1 MFCEPAKK
9 AIASSS
15 FFKNA
20 CFVCCKAMITL
31 LTSSGAVRSF
41 WTMTVRPPTGISINA
56 PISKRVL
63 KTFALRLDQE
73 RWTQRKR
80 VHMPRLQRLKRLF
93 CRYRNDDK
101 VLRIH
106 TGFFQCHDQG
116 HMVGTAQAD
125 DTDLL

>member
-1 MFCEPAKK
+1 
-9 AIASSS
+9 
-15 FFKNA
+15 
-20 CFVCCKAMITL
+20 KAMITL
-31 LTSSGAVRSF
+31 FTSSGPVRSF
-41 WTMTVRPPTGISINA
+41 HDGQATHWHFNQCADIQES
-56 PISKRVL
+56 L
-63 KTFALRLDQE
+63 ETFALRLDQE

-101 VLRIH
+101 VLRVH